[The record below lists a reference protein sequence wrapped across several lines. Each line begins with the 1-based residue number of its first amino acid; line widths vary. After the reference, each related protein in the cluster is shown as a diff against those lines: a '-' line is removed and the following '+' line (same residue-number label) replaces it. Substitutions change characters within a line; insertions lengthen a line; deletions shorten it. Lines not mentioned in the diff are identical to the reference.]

1 MFEKNMTYTYLLDT
15 YGPVLDEG
23 ARAIMEAYYNEDL
36 SLAEI
41 ADGIGISRQ
50 GVRHSIK
57 RCEELLDRYES
68 SLHLCEMLRAQD
80 AMADRLTA
88 AEECLRTYEDS
99 ELTSVADT
107 LRQISHTLR
116 GNR

>member
-15 YGPVLDEG
+15 YGPLLEEG

-57 RCEELLDRYES
+57 RSEELLDRYEDC
-68 SLHLCEMLRAQD
+68 LHLCEMSRAQD
-80 AMADRLTA
+80 ALADRLTA
-88 AEECLRTYEDS
+88 AESRLRTYGDD
-99 ELTSVADT
+99 ELMSVADT
-107 LRQISHTLR
+107 LRDISRTLR